1 MIQSKL
7 YKLPKTSTL
16 EGNTLITPPPHS
28 APKGM
33 GGGWG
38 TSIPYGLIYYLN
50 WNLKRINTMKK
61 GIGGGWGIVLNLVLV
76 RANIKSY

>member
-1 MIQSKL
+1 
-7 YKLPKTSTL
+7 
-16 EGNTLITPPPHS
+16 
-28 APKGM
+28 M

-38 TSIPYGLIYYLN
+38 TSIPYGLIYSLN